1 MPNFLQTPAHPSPGT
16 ILTVSQDDHEVAP
29 LRGAERHGTA
39 VVADHDESPDCQH
52 QGVPDG
58 HSVQDQGKVG
68 VEQQEDCPAVG
79 ILNRVMIDL
88 F

>member
-1 MPNFLQTPAHPSPGT
+1 M
-16 ILTVSQDDHEVAP
+16 
-29 LRGAERHGTA
+29 
-39 VVADHDESPDCQH
+39 VADHDESPDCQH

-58 HSVQDQGKVG
+58 HSVQDQGEVG

-79 ILNRVMIDL
+79 ILKRVMIDL

>member
-1 MPNFLQTPAHPSPGT
+1 M
-16 ILTVSQDDHEVAP
+16 
-29 LRGAERHGTA
+29 
-39 VVADHDESPDCQH
+39 VADHDEPPDCQH

-58 HSVQDQGKVG
+58 HSVQDQGEVG